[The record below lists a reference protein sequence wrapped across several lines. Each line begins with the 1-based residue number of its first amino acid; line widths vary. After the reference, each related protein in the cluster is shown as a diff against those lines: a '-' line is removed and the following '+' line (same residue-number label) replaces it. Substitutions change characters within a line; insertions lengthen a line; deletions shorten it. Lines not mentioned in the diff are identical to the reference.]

1 MFVSGDRHMHT
12 PCSIAEVQEF
22 LVSALMY
29 YMGQGSLQ
37 TISFL
42 QTVAL
47 HSEEIFYHPLQN
59 VAASVARHRGMH

>member
-1 MFVSGDRHMHT
+1 MHT
-12 PCSIAEVQEF
+12 PGMDPTCSITEVQEF
-22 LVSALMY
+22 LVTALMY

-47 HSEEIFYHPLQN
+47 HSEDMFHHPLQN
-59 VAASVARHRGMH
+59 VIVSVASHKGMH